1 MRCVF
6 LIGMIGMIG
15 LTGCGRHALPFTR
28 SEFAIVH
35 RAVDDCT
42 EASGALTPY
51 LKKSDHSGAENAA
64 IAARNVCSS
73 SRATIVAAVGTGS
86 ILDACYFAVDRQEAM
101 QRTELANLDSPTLEN
116 GRVVVTAIDDA
127 IRQLRGCS
135 TAIEAVGQGVG

>member
-6 LIGMIGMIG
+6 LIGMIG

-28 SEFAIVH
+28 SQLATVH

-42 EASGALTPY
+42 GASGALTPY

-73 SRATIVAAVGTGS
+73 SRATIVAAVGTGT

-101 QRTELANLDSPTLEN
+101 QRTELANLDTPTLEN

-127 IRQLRGCS
+127 IRQQIGCS
-135 TAIEAVGQGVG
+135 TAIEAAARGAS